1 MRKVKFTIYEYGN
14 LMSKQKNAIP
24 MTIINGILNNSD
36 CVVNAK
42 ISRIRKKKVPTYFG
56 LFLLTKG
63 IF

>member
-1 MRKVKFTIYEYGN
+1 
-14 LMSKQKNAIP
+14 MSKQKNAIP

-36 CVVNAK
+36 CVLNAK